1 MEAHILVAE
10 DEERLR
16 TIIRDYF
23 TAHGLTC
30 ALAKDGEEAL
40 ERLRERDYDAV
51 LLDVLMPNLDG
62 FAVCRAVREGSGVP
76 ILFLTALGGE
86 KDVLRGYALG
96 ADDYVTKP
104 FSLAV
109 LLAKT
114 EALIRRSRGGGA
126 ETLAC
131 GAITLEPGRRA
142 CTVGGR
148 LVALPPREY
157 ELLLCLMRNKGQVL
171 RREQLLDKVWG
182 IDFEGGDRA
191 VDGRIKALPHSVLRV
206 QGGIL
211 VQAAHP
217 DTALPHNPPPVGH
230 QLTGTQLEQGALS
243 CSVPAHHAYV
253 LPPVEGKGSIL
264 KQRLPA
270 KGVGQPRD
278 LQQTHGIACHPF

>member
-1 MEAHILVAE
+1 MKSSVLIVE
-10 DEERLR
+10 DEARIR
-16 TIIRDYF
+16 DIVRDYF
-23 TAHGLTC
+23 AAHGLDC
-30 ALAKDGEEAL
+30 DLARDGEEAL
-40 ERLRERDYDAV
+40 DLLRDHDYDAI
-51 LLDVLMPNLDG
+51 LLDIFMPHLDG
-62 FAVCRAVREGSGVP
+62 FEVCAAVRRNSQVP

-86 KDVLRGYALG
+86 EDMLRGYALG
-96 ADDYVTKP
+96 CDDYVTKP

-157 ELLLCLMRNKGQVL
+157 ELLLCLVRNKGQVL

-191 VDGRIKALPHSVLRV
+191 VDGRIKALR
-206 QGGIL
+206 
-211 VQAAHP
+211 AALGP
-217 DTALPHNPPPVGH
+217 AGKQIRTVFKVGYK
-230 QLTGTQLEQGALS
+230 LEGEQHGA
-243 CSVPAHHAYV
+243 
-253 LPPVEGKGSIL
+253 
-264 KQRLPA
+264 
-270 KGVGQPRD
+270 D
-278 LQQTHGIACHPF
+278 